1 MFTPYLLQKHI
12 CDTLKKT
19 FSFSP
24 RLKSLK
30 FKLFSLN
37 FKNKTLKFKEFSL
50 NFKFYL

>member
-12 CDTLKKT
+12 FDTLKKT

-24 RLKSLK
+24 RLKSFK
-30 FKLFSLN
+30 FKHFSLN
-37 FKNKTLKFKEFSL
+37 FKNKTLKFKDFSL